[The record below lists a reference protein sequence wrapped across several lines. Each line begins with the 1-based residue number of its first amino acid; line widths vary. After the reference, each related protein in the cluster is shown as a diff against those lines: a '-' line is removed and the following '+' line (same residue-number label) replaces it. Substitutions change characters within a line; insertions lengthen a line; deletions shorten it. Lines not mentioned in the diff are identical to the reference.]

1 VPESRGL
8 PSSLTEYVLVWCED
22 LLQDLPATARTDLAR
37 ALSTMHEGGPW
48 PTRLRIQRLAE
59 QASGKYGGAN
69 VFVGELHSERP
80 GFVAMVAQKLSE
92 PDPQTRGEALEL
104 LGRPPGSPELVRALD
119 QAGKHGRLSPAER
132 AEVLRRALS
141 NPVLPDPV
149 PAPAAYPDLPR
160 DYPESYEEQKRR
172 DPPYELILPRPAQ
185 TKDLAKLDEEWKAG
199 LLEVQAYR
207 RAIFTIMNRKTH
219 PAPE

>member
-1 VPESRGL
+1 MSECRGL

-22 LLQDLPATARTDLAR
+22 LLQELPVTARTDLAR

-59 QASGKYGGAN
+59 QVSGKYGGAN
-69 VFVGELHSERP
+69 VFVGELHFERP
-80 GFVAMVAQKLSE
+80 GYVAMVAQKLSE
-92 PDPQTRGEALEL
+92 PDSQARGEALEL
-104 LGRPPGSPELVRALD
+104 LARLPGSPELVDALD
-119 QAGKHGRLSPAER
+119 QATEQGLLSAAER
-132 AEVLRRALS
+132 ADVLARALS
-141 NPVLPDPV
+141 NPVLPAPV
-149 PAPAAYPDLPR
+149 PAPAGYPDLPR

-172 DPPYELILPRPAQ
+172 DPPYELFRPTSAQ

-207 RAIFTIMNRKTH
+207 RAMFMIMNRKPH